1 MANPWDNDPILQPTA
16 PAARP
21 AAPSWQ
27 SDPIIK
33 PADPYKAPT
42 QARAANADRRADSA
56 EARARAAAARAERE
70 WNATHNPDGSPKPK
84 GEAKLE
90 AYSQS
95 AMDSF
100 DRALNSIETLKKHP
114 GFGAMVG
121 SGFDP
126 AAIGSFNP
134 FSAEGRAGKP
144 LGGTAAAGFS
154 ARLKALQAQ
163 LFLPMVQSMKGMGAL
178 SNAEGEKL
186 TAAVGALDPSMPEAD
201 FLASM
206 DAIKADLTHY
216 RNRAAALPGNPKAK
230 PAPKGKAAG
239 FKFLGFE

>member
-1 MANPWDNDPILQPTA
+1 MGEVTDPAILARLNAGAQA
-16 PAARP
+16 PP
-21 AAPSWQ
+21 AAPQRPPAFIPGTPKPVAPPTPFQ
-27 SDPIIK
+27 SEDQTIQRR
-33 PADPYKAPT
+33 KAE
-42 QARAANADRRADSA
+42 R
-56 EARARAAAARAERE
+56 EERE

-84 GEAKLE
+84 GEAVQQ

-114 GFGAMVG
+114 GMKAMVG

-126 AAIGSFNP
+126 QAWGSFNP
-134 FSAEGRAGKP
+134 ITGNVLS
-144 LGGTAAAGFS
+144 GTKAAGFK
-154 ARLKALQAQ
+154 ARLGALKAQV
-163 LFLPMVQSMKGMGAL
+163 FLPMVQSMKGMGAL

-186 TAAVGALDPSMPEAD
+186 TAAIGALDVEMPEDD

-206 DAIKADLTHY
+206 DEVKADLTRY
-216 RNRAAALPGNPKAK
+216 RNRAAALPGNPRAK
-230 PAPKGKAAG
+230 PAPKGKAGG